1 MLKMIIPAAAIAM
14 LAASSVQAGE
24 ASASAATLRDLDG
37 HVVHVLSGQERAS
50 NETLRKAERH
60 IVKRFPGVVE
70 TVARDDEPSMHYHID
85 VRLSNGALARL
96 AVTPHT
102 GQLSWREPAVLRD

>member
-1 MLKMIIPAAAIAM
+1 MLKMIIPAAALA

-24 ASASAATLRDLDG
+24 GSASTATLRDLDG

-96 AVTPHT
+96 AVTPYT